1 MFNTPI
7 TFLQCNLGRASHS
20 SIEISTAI
28 PLHNASILA
37 LQEPYN
43 LNNSP
48 VGFPLK
54 FSVAAPNINPLVCT
68 FFAPDI
74 SCTLVRKFSDQ
85 YFCVC
90 ELIWPF
96 CQPLYLINCYLP
108 PSLPLT
114 PLLDKLHTIICLLP
128 DSNILVLGD
137 FNSHNTL
144 WHSKKTKTRGT
155 NQKNVIENNEYKENN
170 TMIFDADGPIVCHLP
185 LNLEEPS
192 ELLMKYDY
200 KFKHLDELRSDLDT
214 NKIKLGEI
222 IVKRYKDRNIY
233 YLFYKENEWD
243 NIEYDQLYDI
253 YDTLKDKLLENKET
267 KINIPIIEVQ
277 FNNINWDKIRV
288 MLKYIFKDSKIFINI
303 FKNLII
309 NPDQDEIQN
318 ILKEYHS
325 NVTSGHSGIH
335 KTCSRIREKY
345 YWPTIK
351 RDVERFIKH
360 CDSCQRYKLVRKKNL
375 QPMEIT
381 TTSKQS
387 FSKIFLDIAGPLN
400 DTECRNKYILTLQDD
415 LSKYSQAYP
424 IQDHTAET
432 VAETFVRQFICKFGS
447 PNVIVTDQGTEFMS
461 ELFSNV
467 AKLFKIR
474 KYHTTAYHPQSNG
487 ALERSH
493 QGLLDYIK
501 QYTNQYKD
509 SWDNWIDFAMLS
521 YNTTPHTVT
530 QFIPYELVFGR
541 KPNLPSLLTSTNEPI
556 YTYEDYVTEL
566 KLKLSHAFDTAHKHI
581 IDYKERN

>member
-1 MFNTPI
+1 M
-7 TFLQCNLGRASHS
+7 TF
-20 SIEISTAI
+20 
-28 PLHNASILA
+28 
-37 LQEPYN
+37 
-43 LNNSP
+43 
-48 VGFPLK
+48 
-54 FSVAAPNINPLVCT
+54 
-68 FFAPDI
+68 
-74 SCTLVRKFSDQ
+74 
-85 YFCVC
+85 
-90 ELIWPF
+90 
-96 CQPLYLINCYLP
+96 
-108 PSLPLT
+108 
-114 PLLDKLHTIICLLP
+114 
-128 DSNILVLGD
+128 DS
-137 FNSHNTL
+137 
-144 WHSKKTKTRGT
+144 
-155 NQKNVIENNEYKENN
+155 
-170 TMIFDADGPIVCHLP
+170 DGPIVCHFP

-192 ELLMKYDY
+192 VLLMKYDY
-200 KFKHLDELRSDLDT
+200 KFKHLEELRSDLDT

-222 IVKRYKDRNIY
+222 IVERCKDRNIY

-325 NVTSGHSGIH
+325 NVNSGHSGIN

-387 FSKIFLDIAGPLN
+387 FSKIFLDIVGPLN

-487 ALERSH
+487 ALECSH

-530 QFIPYELVFGR
+530 QFTPYELVFGR

-566 KLKLSHAFDTAHKHI
+566 KLKLSHAFDRAHKHI
-581 IDYKERN
+581 IDYKERNKNYYDKHARSESYEIGDQVLLQKETFSEDKSKKLQPRYEGPYEILEVQNPNCTIRYKRYKKLKVHFNRIKHYVG